1 MFIHPELPRIRFL
14 RFWFTCVEYLPAIC
28 GVFPCRLGSLWSS
41 GQQSHV
47 SFEAVDFGVA
57 HSVNFTVALRSPII
71 KLFGAQTLLATQA
84 GIRSE
89 LAVVRESSETW
100 PPFMATETNRMPSLV
115 YASWILLYTG
125 SGWEQRKTQK
135 IPRHQS
141 VSRTARCVRCAQ
153 SSGCIPFHRVLPA
166 TDRHNGPVVESRF
179 PLVQR
184 LMEKYF
190 QTCLHSFSNPAGDRC
205 KCVFQKGLVPKRV
218 SRA

>member
-1 MFIHPELPRIRFL
+1 MRLVSKNPGHNHRTTSLCHSNHERRTLYIYNIYSSFMFIHPELPRIRFL

-115 YASWILLYTG
+115 YASWILLYT
-125 SGWEQRKTQK
+125 
-135 IPRHQS
+135 
-141 VSRTARCVRCAQ
+141 
-153 SSGCIPFHRVLPA
+153 
-166 TDRHNGPVVESRF
+166 
-179 PLVQR
+179 
-184 LMEKYF
+184 
-190 QTCLHSFSNPAGDRC
+190 
-205 KCVFQKGLVPKRV
+205 
-218 SRA
+218 